1 MKLNING
8 FEWTFI
14 YVHDDDE
21 RLGKAEEG
29 YVILGNTEFDKLMI
43 AINCDA
49 AEQVQQSTIL
59 HELVHAYI
67 ASIGIDDDVFSEE
80 GLCKFIGCN
89 LLTIYGLYEQVLK
102 KKEV

>member
-8 FEWTFI
+8 FEWTLLF
-14 YVHDDDE
+14 VPDNDK
-21 RLGKAEEG
+21 RLGTVEEG
-29 YVILGNTEFDKLMI
+29 YMNLGNTEFDKLMI
-43 AINCDA
+43 AINSDVD
-49 AEQVQQSTIL
+49 EQVQRSTII
-59 HELVHAYI
+59 HELAHAYV